1 MIQQVAAFEQAG
13 AHLGNFAGVLATYH
27 QSLCSAGFQ
36 RDEALVL
43 TKDLQAILFS
53 QAFNFGPTHD
63 EEADEQ

>member
-13 AHLGNFAGVLATYH
+13 AHLSNFAGMLATYH

-43 TKDLQAILFS
+43 TKELQTILFS
-53 QAFNFGPTHD
+53 QAFNFGPTPD
-63 EEADEQ
+63 EDAEE